1 MFVLE
6 MAVRFIL
13 WGLLLHVAFAQ
24 VGKSNQPKIFTT
36 TSFTVTNVVLVF
48 WDAFQNDNNDVQP
61 TELQPASAESSR
73 EAATSVAEPG
83 SSRQEKC
90 KKRKILTFSEKT
102 GYDINVCDFSVLS
115 VFQIV
120 KFQNGDCPASD
131 GNRGVC
137 FTGLFLLQDHCHHW
151 MRPPLWIG
159 VSFLKAKPIPNWNN
173 NCTNNLFPKFSS
185 QQRWM
190 I

>member
-1 MFVLE
+1 MGPAPTRGICSGE
-6 MAVRFIL
+6 KI
-13 WGLLLHVAFAQ
+13 
-24 VGKSNQPKIFTT
+24 KSTKNCHHHQFHC
-36 TSFTVTNVVLVF
+36 
-48 WDAFQNDNNDVQP
+48 DQCRVQP

-90 KKRKILTFSEKT
+90 KKIEILTFSEKT

-137 FTGLFLLQDHCHHW
+137 FTGLFLLQDHSLS
-151 MRPPLWIG
+151 PLNEATIVNRG
-159 VSFLKAKPIPNWNN
+159 VILK
-173 NCTNNLFPKFSS
+173 S
-185 QQRWM
+185 QTHTQLE
-190 I
+190 